1 MTAQILDGKSL
12 SNQMQNRLG
21 EEIRA
26 AVAQGIRAPG
36 IAVVQVGDDAASS
49 VYVANKR
56 KTCEKLGIYS
66 QSIDLPHTLTQAE
79 LNRLIDQF
87 NQDPLIDGILVQL
100 PLPAH
105 INANEIIERI
115 APHKDVDGFHPTNIG
130 KLAIRQPAL
139 RPCTPFGVMKLL
151 ETAAL
156 DLYGMNAVVV
166 GASNIVGRPMAL
178 ELLLAGAT
186 VTVTH
191 RFTKNLAEHI
201 ARADLV
207 IAAAGKKGLI
217 AGEWIKPGAVVVDV
231 GIHRNEDG
239 SLTGDVDFATAAK
252 RAAWITPV
260 PGGVGPMTIAMLM
273 FNTVQAWRDHTGQPQ
288 PVTTGAVTTGAATS

>member
-288 PVTTGAVTTGAATS
+288 PATTGAATS

>member
-1 MTAQILDGKSL
+1 MTAHILDGKSL
-12 SNQMQNRLG
+12 SNQMQNQLG

-26 AVAQGIRAPG
+26 ALAAGIRPPG

-66 QSIDLPHTLTQAE
+66 QSIDLPSTLTQAE
-79 LNRLIDQF
+79 LNALIDQF
-87 NQDPLIDGILVQL
+87 NQDPAIDGILVQL

-105 INANEIIERI
+105 INAGEIIERI
-115 APHKDVDGFHPTNIG
+115 APHKDVDGFHPENMG

-151 ETAAL
+151 ETAQL

-186 VTVTH
+186 VTITH

-201 ARADLV
+201 QRADLV
-207 IAAAGKKGLI
+207 VAAAGKQGLI
-217 AGEWIKPGAVVVDV
+217 AGEWIKPGAIVVDV
-231 GIHRNEDG
+231 GIHRQADG
-239 SLTGDVDFATAAK
+239 SLCGDVNYASAAE

-273 FNTVQAWRDHTGQPQ
+273 YNTVQAWRDHTAQAQPQ
-288 PVTTGAVTTGAATS
+288 HTGTAR

>member
-12 SNQMQNRLG
+12 SNQLQTALS

-26 AVAQGIRAPG
+26 AQAQGIRPPG
-36 IAVVQVGDDAASS
+36 IAVVQVGDDPASS
-49 VYVANKR
+49 VYVASKR

-66 QSIDLPHTLTQAE
+66 QSIDLPSTLTQAE
-79 LNRLIDQF
+79 LNSLIDQF
-87 NQDPLIDGILVQL
+87 NRDPHIDGILVQL

-105 INANEIIERI
+105 LNANEIIERI
-115 APHKDVDGFHPTNIG
+115 APHKDVDGFHPENIG

-151 ETAAL
+151 ETTAL
-156 DLYGMNAVVV
+156 DLYGVHAVVV

-231 GIHRNEDG
+231 GIHRNDDG
-239 SLTGDVDFATAAK
+239 SLCGDVDFAAAAE

-288 PVTTGAVTTGAATS
+288 PITAGVAS

>member
-239 SLTGDVDFATAAK
+239 SLTGDVDFTTAAK

>member
-12 SNQMQNRLG
+12 SNQLQTALS

-26 AVAQGIRAPG
+26 AQARGIRPPG
-36 IAVVQVGDDAASS
+36 IAVVQVGDDPASS
-49 VYVANKR
+49 VYVASKR

-66 QSIDLPHTLTQAE
+66 QSIDLPSTLTQAE
-79 LNRLIDQF
+79 LNSLIDQF
-87 NQDPLIDGILVQL
+87 NRDPHIDGILVQL

-105 INANEIIERI
+105 LNANEIIERI
-115 APHKDVDGFHPTNIG
+115 APHKDVDGFHPENIG

-151 ETAAL
+151 ETTAL
-156 DLYGMNAVVV
+156 DLYGVHAVVV

-231 GIHRNEDG
+231 GIHRNDDG
-239 SLTGDVDFATAAK
+239 SLCGDVDFAAAAE

-288 PVTTGAVTTGAATS
+288 PVTPGVAS

>member
-12 SNQMQNRLG
+12 SNRMQTALG

-26 AVAQGIRAPG
+26 AMAQGFRPPG

-49 VYVANKR
+49 VYVSSKR

-66 QSIDLPHTLTQAE
+66 QSVDLPSTLTQAE
-79 LNRLIDQF
+79 LNSLIDQF
-87 NQDPLIDGILVQL
+87 NYDPSIDGILVQL

-105 INANEIIERI
+105 INASEIIERI
-115 APHKDVDGFHPTNIG
+115 APHKDVDGFHPENIG

-139 RPCTPFGVMKLL
+139 RPCTPFGVIKLL
-151 ETAAL
+151 DTAQL
-156 DLYGMNAVVV
+156 NLYGMNAVVV

-186 VTVTH
+186 VTITH

-201 ARADLV
+201 KQADLV
-207 IAAAGKKGLI
+207 VAAAGKKGLI

-231 GIHRNEDG
+231 GIHRQADG
-239 SLTGDVDFATAAK
+239 SLCGDVDFATAAE

-273 FNTVQAWRDHTGQPQ
+273 HNTVQAWRDHTGQAQ
-288 PVTTGAVTTGAATS
+288 PPSAEVATQ